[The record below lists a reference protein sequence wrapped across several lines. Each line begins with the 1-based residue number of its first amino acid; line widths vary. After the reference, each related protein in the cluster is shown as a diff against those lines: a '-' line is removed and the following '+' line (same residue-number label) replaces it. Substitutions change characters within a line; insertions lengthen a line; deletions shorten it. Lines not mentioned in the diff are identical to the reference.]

1 MENSNIGNLMDVTM
15 TKMREMVDVDTIVGT
30 PITTPD
36 GVTIIPVSK
45 VSYGFATGG
54 SDFPV
59 KDKTGFG
66 GGNGAGIK
74 VEPIGF
80 LICKEDNVRMI
91 NISKPADGVL
101 DRAIEKTPDIIDMLD
116 HLIGKYVAKKSEE
129 SQA

>member
-1 MENSNIGNLMDVTM
+1 MEKTIIENLMDTTM
-15 TKMREMVDVDTIVGT
+15 EKMRQLVDVDTVVGT

-54 SDFPV
+54 GEYPV
-59 KDKTGFG
+59 KEKPGFG

-74 VEPIGF
+74 VEPVGF
-80 LICKEDNVRMI
+80 LICKDDNVRMI

-101 DRAIEKTPDIIDMLD
+101 DRAIEKAPDVIDMLD
-116 HLIGKYVAKKSEE
+116 HLIEKYVSKKDCQE
-129 SQA
+129 

>member
-1 MENSNIGNLMDVTM
+1 MENCIISNLMDVTM

-54 SDFPV
+54 SDIPV
-59 KDKTGFG
+59 KEKVGFG

-80 LICKEDNVRMI
+80 LICKGDNVRMI
-91 NISKPADGVL
+91 NVTKPADGVL
-101 DRAIEKTPDIIDMLD
+101 DRAVEKAPDVIEMIDHM
-116 HLIGKYVAKKSEE
+116 IGKYVSKKDTVQE
-129 SQA
+129 